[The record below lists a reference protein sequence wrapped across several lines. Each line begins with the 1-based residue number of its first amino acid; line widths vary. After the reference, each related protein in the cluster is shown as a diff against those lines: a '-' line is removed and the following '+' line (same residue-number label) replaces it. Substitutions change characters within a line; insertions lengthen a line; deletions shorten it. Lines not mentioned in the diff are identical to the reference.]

1 MVAKFRIDYRNVC
14 RCGVSSRSFAQPKTE
29 DLNSTKASGRFGRLP
44 AWIHRGVSCI
54 YPVTKFVR
62 VHKSTSDRAR
72 DSVISRVVLSPELV
86 FDVATVAVMPF
97 YGLMIFGPRS
107 RMTKSIIESSGAF
120 FTLTAV
126 LYGASLVLYDART
139 LVMPVVE
146 AALSSAVPATGGP
159 YMGALATIF
168 KTHEMT
174 AIVWLHLLV
183 LDLFQAR

>member
-1 MVAKFRIDYRNVC
+1 
-14 RCGVSSRSFAQPKTE
+14 
-29 DLNSTKASGRFGRLP
+29 
-44 AWIHRGVSCI
+44 
-54 YPVTKFVR
+54 
-62 VHKSTSDRAR
+62 
-72 DSVISRVVLSPELV
+72 VISRVVLSPELV

-126 LYGASLVLYDART
+126 LYGASLVLYDARK